1 MATDNKFGASR
12 PDLSQLGGYGTLQT
26 AFDLADRLTP
36 KAQEFDPALA
46 ALLYF
51 TEMGKQ
57 ASQPGATLLGAA
69 AGAGPAPVA
78 YMMKQAEAARA
89 REAGIGKTAIG
100 LAGALKPKT
109 GPPKTV
115 VMGPATDAQ
124 GNPVLD
130 KDGKPMFEYAVFN
143 PAGVEQSRF
152 QAPRKGGGVNITTG
166 AGSPFG
172 RTLGTKQAEQFD
184 AQLIASVAASDS
196 LNTMRNLY
204 AILDTPDFKSGGYTK
219 ALMPLRALAVS
230 FGIASGEEVDAVA
243 NLEAFQAMSQKVV
256 LGALAQLKGA
266 LSEKELSFIQEQS
279 PGLNKTVE
287 GNRLLLLLTM
297 QQLEKGKRF
306 SGFRLK
312 WEEEN
317 ENVTDSNAYARLLLD
332 FQKSDFMQ
340 ENPYQYVQRL
350 QTADLEKRLLEAG
363 AFKNKDGEW
372 EGISSENMTEIA
384 TGSSKR
390 FNMPFIRKTFENSS
404 FGREFMK

>member
-1 MATDNKFGASR
+1 
-12 PDLSQLGGYGTLQT
+12 
-26 AFDLADRLTP
+26 
-36 KAQEFDPALA
+36 
-46 ALLYF
+46 
-51 TEMGKQ
+51 
-57 ASQPGATLLGAA
+57 
-69 AGAGPAPVA
+69 
-78 YMMKQAEAARA
+78 
-89 REAGIGKTAIG
+89 
-100 LAGALKPKT
+100 
-109 GPPKTV
+109 
-115 VMGPATDAQ
+115 
-124 GNPVLD
+124 
-130 KDGKPMFEYAVFN
+130 
-143 PAGVEQSRF
+143 
-152 QAPRKGGGVNITTG
+152 
-166 AGSPFG
+166 
-172 RTLGTKQAEQFD
+172 
-184 AQLIASVAASDS
+184 
-196 LNTMRNLY
+196 MRNLY